1 MLSKNIAIK
10 VSKNSEVNGT
20 EMWVKVQTP
29 DVKGWSMLD
38 AIKMVNP
45 RKTERPHRAS
55 TLKS

>member
-38 AIKMVNP
+38 AIKMTNA
-45 RKTERPHRAS
+45 RKTERPHHAGAK
-55 TLKS
+55 KS